1 MRRRWLSSQTYSLA
15 ASPEPFHSTC
25 ACQPCIPSCARPPPP
40 SCSRPVQL
48 ALRTVH
54 SRVRTVPPPILP
66 VPPVQLVHRRGSLGC
81 ASSRHTFSHP
91 RRTHPA
97 IPALPHPALRLP
109 WSHAHLC
116 YTHADKENTPTSTTN
131 SQKRFFGGSD
141 AEQVTAHTTL
151 AAQHARPNTTPPL
164 DGRLP
169 AHACACSPSS
179 HTYTPTLLFAIPRWQ
194 RRPFAPL
201 SPLTHSFP

>member
-1 MRRRWLSSQTYSLA
+1 MRRRWLSSQTIFPCGVSRAIPLDLRPPTVHPRLRTPPPLHPARAPSNSLC
-15 ASPEPFHSTC
+15 E
-25 ACQPCIPSCARPPPP
+25 PCIPGCALSLLPSCACPP
-40 SCSRPVQL
+40 SNSCTEEAAWGVRRRAIHFPIHA
-48 ALRTVH
+48 ALT
-54 SRVRTVPPPILP
+54 PPS
-66 VPPVQLVHRRGSLGC
+66 PPY
-81 ASSRHTFSHP
+81 HTLHYACP
-91 RRTHPA
+91 GPT
-97 IPALPHPALRLP
+97 PHL
-109 WSHAHLC
+109 

>member
-1 MRRRWLSSQTYSLA
+1 MRRRWLSSQTI
-15 ASPEPFHSTC
+15 F
-25 ACQPCIPSCARPPPP
+25 PCGVSRAIPLDLRPPTVHPRLRTPPP
-40 SCSRPVQL
+40 STLLAPRPTRS
-48 ALRTVH
+48 ANR
-54 SRVRTVPPPILP
+54 
-66 VPPVQLVHRRGSLGC
+66 
-81 ASSRHTFSHP
+81 ASPGAHCPSSHPARAPHPHPTRAPKRLSCHTFSHP

-151 AAQHARPNTTPPL
+151 AAQHARPNTTPPP
-164 DGRLP
+164 DDRLP